1 MARLAVFAYLFAAIL
16 LGYAAPV
23 QADAQAKQTI
33 EFDISEDTLGGA
45 LAAFAR
51 QANVQLLYPYELAGT
66 TGMKPVSGQHTILE
80 ALEIMFQG
88 TEFSGGLTKRGV
100 VTITRTERKQR
111 QVGENQMLTNKRRN
125 SLLATISAIVFGTGG
140 AAAQDGADSDFA
152 IDEIVVT
159 ATKRASTIQDVP
171 FSINAQTARDI
182 QRTGS
187 KNLEDVARNVAGL
200 QIQNLGPGQS
210 QVAIRGVSA
219 GQIVRDQPG
228 VKEQVGVYLDESVI
242 SLSLFTPDID
252 LYDLNR
258 VETLRGPQGT
268 LFGSGS
274 IGGTI
279 RYITNQPSLEGFE
292 GSVEADL
299 NTIDGGGTGG
309 SIKAMVNIPM
319 GEMAALR
326 AVAYHTEYGGYI
338 DALRENGDVNENVNS
353 GNRTGGR
360 IALTFKPSDA
370 LTITPRIIYQ
380 EIDTDGFNRQE
391 VFNLYANPFTTT
403 RPAVTFGE
411 RQQFLQLRE
420 GFSDETLIAD
430 ATIEYKFDG
439 ADLTSVTS
447 YTDREILVSRDASA
461 LTGSVS
467 VDLGFPDEAVLL
479 PSNLRDTTEVESF
492 TQELRL
498 SSNGDGPL
506 QWVIGGFYSD
516 TDRFYEQFLP
526 TPGYD
531 AFVDAVLGAGTAAA
545 TSMGVGPVDSP
556 FFSQLPYSIEQ
567 YAIFGEATYD
577 ISEDLHFTAGG
588 RYYDYSEERL
598 VTQVGLF
605 GNGVVEQLD
614 ETSANG
620 FTPRFLLAYDMNEEV
635 TLNAQVSKGFR
646 LGGVNDP
653 LNTALCEGSDIETFG
668 AFQSYEDETLWNY
681 EAGVKVNTGR
691 VSFNAA
697 AFYTDISNLQVTLD
711 AGSCSSRI
719 SFNVPEAH
727 TMGVEAEFKAR
738 PSENFEFT
746 FAGSLIES
754 EFDSTVVDGN
764 GNVLGGVR
772 DGNRL
777 ASVPE
782 FSFGTTATYFFPF
795 EMMGDGAEAYI
806 TATFQ
811 HRGSLYTQ
819 PGDQEAGG
827 QGNSVLSQAS
837 GLPFGGATGADITT
851 LDLELDSYQ
860 TLNLSFGVQKDQWEF
875 IAYVNNVTDENANLS
890 FDRERGGRAR
900 LGFRTNQPR
909 TFGVTVRTN
918 F

>member
-1 MARLAVFAYLFAAIL
+1 MAKVVVLICMIAGMNSVHAAVAY
-16 LGYAAPV
+16 
-23 QADAQAKQTI
+23 ADTPTQTY
-33 EFDISEDTLGGA
+33 EFDISQDTLGAA
-45 LAAFAR
+45 LAAFTR
-51 QANVQLLYPYELAGT
+51 QAGVQLLYPYELAAT
-66 TGMKPVSGQHTILE
+66 KGMKPVSGRFSILE

-88 TEFSGGLTKRGV
+88 TEFSGGLTKRGI
-100 VTITRTERKQR
+100 VTITRTEKKQR
-111 QVGENQMLTNKRRN
+111 QVGEDQMLTKQRKR
-125 SLLATISAIVFGTGG
+125 SLLATISAIVFGVGSAG
-140 AAAQDGADSDFA
+140 AQDAADNDFT
-152 IDEIVVT
+152 IDEIIVT
-159 ATKRASTIQDVP
+159 ATKRASTIKDVP
-171 FSINAQTARDI
+171 FSINAQTNQDM
-182 QRTGS
+182 QRSGA

-242 SLSLFTPDID
+242 SLSLFTPDVD

-279 RYITNQPSLEGFE
+279 RYITNQPKLGEFE
-292 GSVEADL
+292 GSVEGDL
-299 NTIDGGGTGG
+299 NVIDGGGTGG
-309 SIKAMVNIPM
+309 SLKGMVNIPM
-319 GEMAALR
+319 GDTAALR
-326 AVAYHTEYGGYI
+326 LVAYHTEYGGFI
-338 DALRENGDVNENVNS
+338 DALREGGSVDENVNS
-353 GNRTGGR
+353 GTRTGGR
-360 IALTFKPSDA
+360 LALTFKPNDA

-380 EIDTDGFNRQE
+380 EIETDGFNRQE

-403 RPAVTFGE
+403 RPAVTFDE
-411 RQQFLQLRE
+411 RQQFLLLDE
-420 GFSDETLIAD
+420 GFEDETLIVD
-430 ATIEYKFDG
+430 ATIEYSFDG

-447 YTDREILVSRDASA
+447 YTDRDILVSRDASA

-479 PSNLRDTTEVESF
+479 PSNLRDTTKVESF

-516 TDRFYEQFLP
+516 TDRFYQQFLP

-531 AFVDAVLGAGTAAA
+531 AFTDAVLGAGTSAAVGF
-545 TSMGVGPVDSP
+545 GVAPVDSP
-556 FFSQLPYSIEQ
+556 FFSELPYSIEQ

-577 ISEDLHFTAGG
+577 INDALHFTAGG

-605 GNGVVEQLD
+605 GNGVVDQLD
-614 ETSANG
+614 KTSANG
-620 FTPRFLLAYDMNEEV
+620 FTPRFLLSYDVNEQV
-635 TLNAQVSKGFR
+635 TVNAQVSKGFR

-653 LNTALCEGSDIETFG
+653 LNTALCNQNDLQIFG
-668 AFQSYEDETLWNY
+668 GFQDYDDETLWNY
-681 EAGVKVNTGR
+681 EAGIKVNTGKF
-691 VSFNAA
+691 SFNAA

-727 TMGVEAEFKAR
+727 TQGLEAEFKAR

-754 EFDSTVVDGN
+754 EFDSTVVDSN
-764 GNVLGGVR
+764 GAVLGGVR
-772 DGNRL
+772 EGNRL

-782 FSFGTTATYFFPF
+782 FSFGSTATYFFPL
-795 EMMGDGAEAYI
+795 EALGNGVEAYFS
-806 TATFQ
+806 ATFQ
-811 HRGSLYTQ
+811 HRGSIFTQ
-819 PGDQEAGG
+819 PGDQEVGG
-827 QGNSVLSQAS
+827 VGNSLLSQAS
-837 GLPFGGATGADITT
+837 GLPFGGATGADTT
-851 LDLELDSYQ
+851 NLDLELDSYQ
-860 TLNLSFGVQKDQWEF
+860 TLNFSLGVQMEDWEF
-875 IAYVNNVTDENANLS
+875 VAYVNNVTDENANLS

-900 LGFRTNQPR
+900 LAFRTNQPR
-909 TFGVTVRTN
+909 TFGITARTN